1 MEVCVDSV
9 QSAINAQRG
18 GATRVELCSNLFE
31 GGTTPSIGILKVM
44 KLKVSIPVYV
54 MIRPRGG
61 DFCYSEV
68 EFTCMSENLSELKK
82 AGADGFVFGILNED
96 GTVNENL
103 CRLLIELAKPLP
115 CTFHRAI
122 DVTRDINTA
131 LETIIS
137 LGFGRVLTSGGES
150 SALEGLPII
159 TEMVKQARGRI
170 SIMPGGGITER
181 NLHRILEGSG
191 AKEFHGS
198 ARSSQE
204 SCMLYRKPG
213 VPMGAALTPPE
224 FNVKVTNVE
233 KVNSFLDI
241 AKNVWK
247 S

>member
-1 MEVCVDSV
+1 MRAVPRS
-9 QSAINAQRG
+9 QT
-18 GATRVELCSNLFE
+18 GAW
-31 GGTTPSIGILKVM
+31 PPGILKVM

-103 CRLLIELAKPLP
+103 CRLLI
-115 CTFHRAI
+115 
-122 DVTRDINTA
+122 
-131 LETIIS
+131 
-137 LGFGRVLTSGGES
+137 
-150 SALEGLPII
+150 
-159 TEMVKQARGRI
+159 
-170 SIMPGGGITER
+170 GGGITER